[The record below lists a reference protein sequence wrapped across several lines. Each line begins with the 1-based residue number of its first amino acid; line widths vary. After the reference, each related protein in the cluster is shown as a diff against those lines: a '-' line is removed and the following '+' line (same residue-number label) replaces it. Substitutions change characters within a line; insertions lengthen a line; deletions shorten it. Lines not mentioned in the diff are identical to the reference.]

1 MGSLAMNDEEIRRI
15 RRLVVADPQI
25 PTLPLAVDS
34 RQAERFHRALGAVR
48 RATSTTDAAPES
60 PAPAPPPPSEHA
72 AAPRHEATHASAL
85 AVAVPSRE
93 RSDRAERH
101 DRKESGSPSRKKD
114 ASRNDAALLVDGHRP
129 RPPVIPAAETGAREA
144 GEAQEAEAEQ
154 DAALDLTVTAPTM
167 PIPHVAWTP
176 LPEGWEREL
185 ADTVAT
191 LCRSSEPNFHSWTI
205 QVPVDAET
213 LPHTELRLT
222 FSPHQLTLRF
232 STQSTR
238 SLALI
243 SAHQSQLRALL
254 VRALPGDRH
263 IEIDIT

>member
-1 MGSLAMNDEEIRRI
+1 MSDEEIRRI

-25 PTLPLAVDS
+25 PPLPLPVDA
-34 RQAERFHRALGAVR
+34 RQVERFHRALGTVR
-48 RATSTTDAAPES
+48 RATSTTDAAPE
-60 PAPAPPPPSEHA
+60 APGSAPPPPPESA
-72 AAPRHEATHASAL
+72 TSPRHEATHASI
-85 AVAVPSRE
+85 VAVPSPTRE
-93 RSDRAERH
+93 RTDRAERQ
-101 DRKESGSPSRKKD
+101 DRRETGASSRRKESSRHD
-114 ASRNDAALLVDGHRP
+114 DALLVDGHRP
-129 RPPVIPAAETGAREA
+129 RLPVAASAGTEAREA
-144 GEAQEAEAEQ
+144 GQAQEADAEQ
-154 DAALDLTVTAPTM
+154 AAMLDQTVTAPPM

-213 LPHTELRLT
+213 LPHTELRLS

>member
-1 MGSLAMNDEEIRRI
+1 
-15 RRLVVADPQI
+15 
-25 PTLPLAVDS
+25 
-34 RQAERFHRALGAVR
+34 
-48 RATSTTDAAPES
+48 
-60 PAPAPPPPSEHA
+60 
-72 AAPRHEATHASAL
+72 
-85 AVAVPSRE
+85 VAVT
-93 RSDRAERH
+93 
-101 DRKESGSPSRKKD
+101 GM
-114 ASRNDAALLVDGHRP
+114 
-129 RPPVIPAAETGAREA
+129 GARESEETR
-144 GEAQEAEAEQ
+144 EADAEQ
-154 DAALDLTVTAPTM
+154 DSVLTATTVTAP
-167 PIPHVAWTP
+167 PIPLPHVAWTP

-213 LPHTELRLT
+213 LPYTELRLT
-222 FSPHQLTLRF
+222 FSPHHLALRF

>member
-1 MGSLAMNDEEIRRI
+1 MNDEEIRRI
-15 RRLVVADPQI
+15 RRLVVGDPQS
-25 PTLPLAVDS
+25 PPPPVDP

-48 RATSTTDAAPES
+48 RAASANDAAPD
-60 PAPAPPPPSEHA
+60 A
-72 AAPRHEATHASAL
+72 AAPVPPPAPDPALPPRHEGAHAT
-85 AVAVPSRE
+85 AVVAPTSRE
-93 RSDRAERH
+93 RVERH
-101 DRKESGSPSRKKD
+101 ERKETSSPSRKKD
-114 ASRNDAALLVDGHRP
+114 PSRPEGVLGVDGHRP
-129 RPPVIPAAETGAREA
+129 RPPALATAEAGAREA
-144 GEAQEAEAEQ
+144 SEAQEADADQ
-154 DAALDLTVTAPTM
+154 DVALDTVTAPPM
-167 PIPHVAWTP
+167 PMPHVAWTP

-213 LPHTELRLT
+213 LPHTELRLS

>member
-1 MGSLAMNDEEIRRI
+1 MNDEEIRRI
-15 RRLVVADPQI
+15 RRLVVPDPQ
-25 PTLPLAVDS
+25 LPPLPPPVDA
-34 RQAERFHRALGAVR
+34 RQAERFHRALGGSR
-48 RATSTTDAAPES
+48 RAVS
-60 PAPAPPPPSEHA
+60 PHDP
-72 AAPRHEATHASAL
+72 
-85 AVAVPSRE
+85 VASRE
-93 RSDRAERH
+93 TSMVSSPSPSSSPSK
-101 DRKESGSPSRKKD
+101 RKESAREDSRPAVD
-114 ASRNDAALLVDGHRP
+114 AHRP
-129 RPPVIPAAETGAREA
+129 RPPVMAVMGVVARETEETR
-144 GEAQEAEAEQ
+144 EADAEQ
-154 DAALDLTVTAPTM
+154 ESALTATTVTAPPM
-167 PIPHVAWTP
+167 PLPHVAWTP

-222 FSPHQLTLRF
+222 FSPHHLTLRF

>member
-1 MGSLAMNDEEIRRI
+1 MSDEEIRRI
-15 RRLVVADPQI
+15 RRLVVADPQT
-25 PTLPLAVDS
+25 PPLLLPVDA
-34 RQAERFHRALGAVR
+34 RQVERFHRALGAVR
-48 RATSTTDAAPES
+48 RATSSTDAVPE
-60 PAPAPPPPSEHA
+60 APASSLPPPPEPAPS
-72 AAPRHEATHASAL
+72 PRHEATHASI
-85 AVAVPSRE
+85 VAVPSPTRE
-93 RSDRAERH
+93 RTDRADRQDRRETGASSRKRESSRH
-101 DRKESGSPSRKKD
+101 DD
-114 ASRNDAALLVDGHRP
+114 ALLVDGHRP
-129 RPPVIPAAETGAREA
+129 RPPVAASTGAEAREA
-144 GEAQEAEAEQ
+144 GQAQEADAEQ
-154 DAALDLTVTAPTM
+154 EAMLDQTVTAPPM

-191 LCRSSEPNFHSWTI
+191 LCRSSEPAFHSWTI

-213 LPHTELRLT
+213 LPHTELRLS
-222 FSPHQLTLRF
+222 FSPHQLALRF

>member
-1 MGSLAMNDEEIRRI
+1 MNDEEIRRI
-15 RRLVVADPQI
+15 RRLVVAEPQL
-25 PTLPLAVDS
+25 PPLPLPVDA
-34 RQAERFHRALGAVR
+34 RQVERFHRALGAVR
-48 RATSTTDAAPES
+48 RATSSTEATPES
-60 PAPAPPPPSEHA
+60 TAPPPPPEHA
-72 AAPRHEATHASAL
+72 PPPRHEAMHASVA

-93 RSDRAERH
+93 RSDRTDRTDRH

-114 ASRNDAALLVDGHRP
+114 ASRNDGALLVDGHRP
-129 RPPVIPAAETGAREA
+129 RAPVIAVAEAGAREA
-144 GEAQEAEAEQ
+144 SEAQEAEQ
-154 DAALDLTVTAPTM
+154 DTALDQTVTAPPM

-213 LPHTELRLT
+213 LPHTELRLS

>member
-1 MGSLAMNDEEIRRI
+1 MNDEEIRRI

-25 PTLPLAVDS
+25 PPLPLPVDP

-48 RATSTTDAAPES
+48 RATSATDASPET
-60 PAPAPPPPSEHA
+60 PAAAPPPAPEQAPPS
-72 AAPRHEATHASAL
+72 RHEAMHAPVV
-85 AVAVPSRE
+85 AVALPSRE
-93 RSDRAERH
+93 RSDRTERNDRN
-101 DRKESGSPSRKKD
+101 DRKESGSPSRRKD
-114 ASRNDAALLVDGHRP
+114 ASRNDAVLLVDGHRP
-129 RPPVIPAAETGAREA
+129 RPPVIAAAEAGAREA
-144 GEAQEAEAEQ
+144 SEAQEAEAEQ
-154 DAALDLTVTAPTM
+154 DAALDQAVTAPPM

-185 ADTVAT
+185 TDTVAT

-213 LPHTELRLT
+213 LPHTELRLS

>member
-1 MGSLAMNDEEIRRI
+1 MSDEEIRRI
-15 RRLVVADPQI
+15 RRLLIADPQI
-25 PTLPLAVDS
+25 PPLPVDA

-48 RATSTTDAAPES
+48 RATSSTEATPES
-60 PAPAPPPPSEHA
+60 PALPPPPEQA
-72 AAPRHEATHASAL
+72 PPPRHEAMHAPVA

-93 RSDRAERH
+93 RPDRTDRADRA

-114 ASRNDAALLVDGHRP
+114 ASRNDGALLIDGHRP
-129 RPPVIPAAETGAREA
+129 QPPVIAMAEAGAREA
-144 GEAQEAEAEQ
+144 GEAQEAGP
-154 DAALDLTVTAPTM
+154 DTALDQTVIAPPM

-185 ADTVAT
+185 ADTVAS

-205 QVPVDAET
+205 QVPVDAEN

-222 FSPHQLTLRF
+222 FSPHHLTLRF

>member
-1 MGSLAMNDEEIRRI
+1 MSDEEIRRI
-15 RRLVVADPQI
+15 RRLVVGDPQI
-25 PTLPLAVDS
+25 PPPLPDL

-48 RATSTTDAAPES
+48 RVASANDAAPES
-60 PAPAPPPPSEHA
+60 ATAAAVPPPEPVPPPRQEGTHPSPASA
-72 AAPRHEATHASAL
+72 AAP
-85 AVAVPSRE
+85 PSRE
-93 RSDRAERH
+93 RAERH
-101 DRKESGSPSRKKD
+101 ERKDTSPSSRKRD
-114 ASRNDAALLVDGHRP
+114 PSRPEGALVVDGHRP
-129 RPPVIPAAETGAREA
+129 RPPVLAAAEAGAREA
-144 GEAQEAEAEQ
+144 SEAQEADADQ
-154 DAALDLTVTAPTM
+154 DVALDTVTAPPM

-213 LPHTELRLT
+213 LPHTELRLS

>member
-1 MGSLAMNDEEIRRI
+1 MSDEEIRRI
-15 RRLVVADPQI
+15 RRLVVADPQM
-25 PTLPLAVDS
+25 PPPADA

-48 RATSTTDAAPES
+48 RATSSTDAGPE
-60 PAPAPPPPSEHA
+60 APASTTPPPEPA
-72 AAPRHEATHASAL
+72 ASPRPEAAHASVA
-85 AVAVPSRE
+85 AVASPSRE
-93 RSDRAERH
+93 RAERTERQE
-101 DRKESGSPSRKKD
+101 RKESGSPARRKESPRHD
-114 ASRNDAALLVDGHRP
+114 GALLLDGHRP
-129 RPPVIPAAETGAREA
+129 RPPVLAAAEAGAREA
-144 GEAQEAEAEQ
+144 GEAQEADTDQ
-154 DAALDLTVTAPTM
+154 DLALDTVTAPPM

-213 LPHTELRLT
+213 LPHTELRLS

-238 SLALI
+238 SLAQI

>member
-1 MGSLAMNDEEIRRI
+1 MSDEEIRRI

-25 PTLPLAVDS
+25 PPLPVDA
-34 RQAERFHRALGAVR
+34 RQVERFHRALGAVR
-48 RATSTTDAAPES
+48 RATSSTDAAQDT
-60 PAPAPPPPSEHA
+60 PASAPPLPPPPSEPA
-72 AAPRHEATHASAL
+72 APPRHEATHASIA
-85 AVAVPSRE
+85 AAASPSRE
-93 RSDRAERH
+93 RTDRTERQE
-101 DRKESGSPSRKKD
+101 RKESGAPARRKESSRHD
-114 ASRNDAALLVDGHRP
+114 GALLVDGHRP
-129 RPPVIPAAETGAREA
+129 RSPVLAAAEAGAREA
-144 GEAQEAEAEQ
+144 GEAREADADQ
-154 DAALDLTVTAPTM
+154 DLALDTVTAPPM

-213 LPHTELRLT
+213 LPHTELRLS

>member
-1 MGSLAMNDEEIRRI
+1 MSDEEIRRI

-25 PTLPLAVDS
+25 PPLPVDA
-34 RQAERFHRALGAVR
+34 RQVERFHRALGAVR
-48 RATSTTDAAPES
+48 RATSSTDAGLEAS
-60 PAPAPPPPSEHA
+60 TSAPPPPPEPA
-72 AAPRHEATHASAL
+72 ASPRPEATHAS
-85 AVAVPSRE
+85 VAAIAAPSRE
-93 RSDRAERH
+93 RIDRTERP
-101 DRKESGSPSRKKD
+101 DRQERKDSGSPARKKES
-114 ASRNDAALLVDGHRP
+114 SRHDGALLVDGQRP
-129 RPPVIPAAETGAREA
+129 RPPVPGAAEAGAREA
-144 GEAQEAEAEQ
+144 GEAQEADADQ
-154 DAALDLTVTAPTM
+154 DLALDTVTAPPM

-191 LCRSSEPNFHSWTI
+191 LCRSSEPAFHSWTI

-213 LPHTELRLT
+213 LPHTELRLS

>member
-1 MGSLAMNDEEIRRI
+1 MNDEEIRRI
-15 RRLVVADPQI
+15 RRLVVGDPQI
-25 PTLPLAVDS
+25 PPLPPPVDP

-48 RATSTTDAAPES
+48 RVASSTDAATDS
-60 PAPAPPPPSEHA
+60 AAPAPSPPPEAS
-72 AAPRHEATHASAL
+72 PPLRHESHSPVAAIAT
-85 AVAVPSRE
+85 PSRDRRE
-93 RSDRAERH
+93 RSERQE
-101 DRKESGSPSRKKD
+101 RRETGSSSRRRE
-114 ASRNDAALLVDGHRP
+114 ASRNDNAAVDGHRP
-129 RPPVIPAAETGAREA
+129 RPPVMAAMEAGAREA
-144 GEAQEAEAEQ
+144 GEAQAADAEQ
-154 DAALDLTVTAPTM
+154 EFALDLTVTAPTM

-185 ADTVAT
+185 TDTIAT

-222 FSPHQLTLRF
+222 FSPHQLQLRF